1 MSKLEIERSAEKME
15 REKRT
20 LQEKLE
26 DKKLVENI
34 FPEDDT
40 DASKRFQLFSAMDPY
55 PDIKPAL
62 LNSADILKYIIT
74 TGMLYPFDIKQLE
87 GASYEVKLAG
97 KVVYWTDKGKKV
109 VKKIVEN
116 PDSENPEE
124 AREFVLEKN
133 SIAFVT
139 LEPMF
144 RIPDYLALRFNLKI
158 SHIYKG
164 LLLGTGPL
172 VDPGFVGKLS
182 IPLHNL
188 TGNSYK
194 FEYGKG
200 MIQLEFTKLSNA
212 KEFDASEALLK
223 SRYVLTQPGIYI
235 HNDIPPQR
243 DVENYIEKAVSGAI
257 VDGRGDSIVK
267 SAIPETIQQITENSE
282 QLKTQINTESQ
293 QAEQKRQEFEAY
305 IKDEIIKAKQEH
317 VEFKDNI
324 TNQNEKANNLNKI
337 SIFAI
342 AAMIITIIT
351 LSFNTLK
358 TLEDANY
365 RNAQEV
371 SALTNE
377 YMKLSDQYKDLEDR
391 YTSLE
396 NRYNDL
402 INQDQKAP

>member
-1 MSKLEIERSAEKME
+1 MSKVDKGCSTAKIERTYRTI
-15 REKRT
+15 REKHKAG
-20 LQEKLE
+20 E
-26 DKKLVENI
+26 LVKNT
-34 FPEDDT
+34 FPENDD
-40 DASKRFQLFSAMDPY
+40 DAGERFHLFSGKDPY

-74 TGMLYPFDIKQLE
+74 TGMLYPFDIEQLE

-97 KVVYWTDKGKKV
+97 KVVFWTAKGEKV
-109 VKKIVEN
+109 VKNIVET
-116 PDSENPEE
+116 PDPEKPEE
-124 AREFVLEKN
+124 DREFTLEKN

-158 SHIYKG
+158 THIYKG

-172 VDPGFVGKLS
+172 VDPGFVGRLS

-212 KEFDASEALLK
+212 REFVAPKRLLNTK
-223 SRYVLTQPGIYI
+223 YVIRQPGIYI

-243 DVENYIEKAVSGAI
+243 DVEKYISKAVGGAI
-257 VDGRGDSIVK
+257 VGGSDDSIVK
-267 SAIPETIQQITENSE
+267 SAIPETIDKITDSSKELEERINNES
-282 QLKTQINTESQ
+282 TQ
-293 QAEQKRQEFEAY
+293 
-305 IKDEIIKAKQEH
+305 AKQEQ
-317 VEFKDNI
+317 ERFEQLIKEE
-324 TNQNEKANNLNKI
+324 NEKATNLNKI

-358 TLEDANY
+358 TLEDANQ

-377 YMKLSDQYKDLEDR
+377 CKKLSIQYKELEDKYSDLE
-391 YTSLE
+391 T
-396 NRYNDL
+396 RYNDL
-402 INQDQKAP
+402 INNGQKTP

>member
-1 MSKLEIERSAEKME
+1 MEQSAEKM
-15 REKRT
+15 KRT
-20 LQEKLE
+20 ERTIQEKLRATE
-26 DKKLVENI
+26 LVKNV
-34 FPEDDT
+34 FLEDDD
-40 DASKRFQLFSAMDPY
+40 DAANRFYMFSGKDPY
-55 PDIKPAL
+55 PEIVPAL

-74 TGMLYPFDIKQLE
+74 TGMIYPFDIEQLE

-97 KVVYWTDKGKKV
+97 KVVYWTDKGVKV
-109 VKKIVEN
+109 VKNIVEK
-116 PDSENPEE
+116 PDPNKPEE
-124 AREFVLEKN
+124 DKEFTLEKN

-144 RIPDYLALRFNLKI
+144 RIPDYIALRFNLKI

-172 VDPGFVGKLS
+172 VDPGFVGRLS

-188 TGNSYK
+188 TANSYK

-212 KEFDASEALLK
+212 KEFVASEELLNEK
-223 SRYVLTQPGIYI
+223 CVIRQSGVYI

-243 DVENYIEKAVSGAI
+243 DVEKYIKKAVPKAVVGGS
-257 VDGRGDSIVK
+257 GDSIVK
-267 SAIPETIQQITENSE
+267 SAIPETIENITNKSKELTKQFTETNEQAKKERETFEERILKENQNAVE
-282 QLKTQINTESQ
+282 
-293 QAEQKRQEFEAY
+293 RQDKFEEF
-305 IKDEIIKAKQEH
+305 IKDE
-317 VEFKDNI
+317 
-324 TNQNEKANNLNKI
+324 NEKATNLNKI

-358 TLEDANY
+358 TLEDANQ

-371 SALTNE
+371 SVLTNE
-377 YMKLSDQYKDLEDR
+377 YEKLSDQYKDLENK
-391 YTSLE
+391 YSNLE
-396 NRYNDL
+396 NRYNEL
-402 INQDQKAP
+402 INSRQKTP